1 MPKQDSRSNM
11 YLLINYWL
19 HLQLMQGCWCNC
31 WLSSQDGI
39 GSSRSNVNWNDFL
52 HPSWKL
58 KVQNIL
64 VLVCWIRGEE
74 CKEVGGNNLSTIHT
88 YPTSQ
93 PPVATHYKLKPVYS
107 YQYKSGFLRS
117 NVPTFLPPLFQD
129 FWRFQQR
136 YPKGTIKLM
145 VVLRLMIFSCVLVA
159 LKSRHQ
165 TVPDDFF
172 LQ

>member
-11 YLLINYWL
+11 YLPTNYYTTIQL
-19 HLQLMQGCWCNC
+19 HLKLMQGCWCNC

-93 PPVATHYKLKPVYS
+93 PPVATHYKLKPVS
-107 YQYKSGFLRS
+107 VDTVININLAFF
-117 NVPTFLPPLFQD
+117 VPMFPHFCLHFSRISD
-129 FWRFQQR
+129 GSSKDIQR
-136 YPKGTIKLM
+136 AQLN
-145 VVLRLMIFSCVLVA
+145 
-159 LKSRHQ
+159 
-165 TVPDDFF
+165 
-172 LQ
+172 

>member
-74 CKEVGGNNLSTIHT
+74 RKEVGGNNLSTIHT

-93 PPVATHYKLKPVYS
+93 PPVATHYKLCTVININLA
-107 YQYKSGFLRS
+107 FF
-117 NVPTFLPPLFQD
+117 VPMFPHFCLHFSRISD
-129 FWRFQQR
+129 GSSKDIQR
-136 YPKGTIKLM
+136 AQLN
-145 VVLRLMIFSCVLVA
+145 
-159 LKSRHQ
+159 
-165 TVPDDFF
+165 
-172 LQ
+172 